1 MAELLAPADDASGW
15 DAELEK
21 RSALGAL
28 VLATRTFP
36 VDVVLPASDQLVP
49 SARDVRAARARAAS
63 HRVTLHLLRAS
74 ETNDF
79 HHPTVH
85 HAVQSLK
92 PFELSHELS

>member
-1 MAELLAPADDASGW
+1 MLASADDASGW

-49 SARDVRAARARAAS
+49 SARDVRAAVRRPGFPRRIEVLPGCRSLHATYANGLAAS
-63 HRVTLHLLRAS
+63 
-74 ETNDF
+74 F
-79 HHPTVH
+79 
-85 HAVQSLK
+85 
-92 PFELSHELS
+92 